1 MIDSELYSY
10 RVFWSEEDQ
19 EFIGLCEEFS
29 LLSHLDESSDLA
41 FAGIKALVK
50 DVIEYREQQN
60 QYIPQPGV
68 VSAV

>member
-19 EFIGLCEEFS
+19 EFVGLCEEFP
-29 LLSHLDESSDLA
+29 LLSHLDASSDLA

-50 DVIEYREQQN
+50 DVVKYRDQQG
-60 QYIPQPGV
+60 QHIPKSGV
-68 VSAV
+68 ISTV